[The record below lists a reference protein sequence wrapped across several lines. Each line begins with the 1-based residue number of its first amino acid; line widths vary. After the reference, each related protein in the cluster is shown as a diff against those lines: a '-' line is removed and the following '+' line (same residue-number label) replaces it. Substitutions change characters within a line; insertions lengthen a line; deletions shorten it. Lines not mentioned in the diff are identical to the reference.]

1 MFPEIKG
8 KIIEKVE
15 YMVNNGI
22 LGLFETM
29 KKSRSISKQK
39 NNSNK

>member
-1 MFPEIKG
+1 MYINNHKRRKSG
-8 KIIEKVE
+8 GNN

-29 KKSRSISKQK
+29 KKSRSIQKQ
-39 NNSNK
+39 NP